1 MELHMRNFNA
11 HGLIARLRLAFL
23 MILAL
28 AVAGCGGG
36 GGGGSSSSNCPTQ
49 FSTCDNTTDG
59 GGTTD
64 GGTTTAAPTVSV
76 AILDSTG
83 AATTTLPSSGAVTV
97 RATVKDATGS
107 VVPSAVVIFATDSN
121 LAAFNPGSA
130 LTNSAGVATVQ
141 MSAAS
146 LSAAGAAS
154 VTASTTVNS
163 VVTSGSTAYEVGAA
177 NITLSGFSI
186 SETDIPAYGTSAV
199 SVTVNVNGVPTTA
212 PITVGL
218 TSGCAVSGKA
228 VLASS
233 VQTVNGVATATYTD
247 KGCNSADT
255 ITVSVLGKT
264 AQGTIKSAGPAAANI
279 QFVSATPS
287 TIALKGTAGLI
298 DVSNVTFKVV
308 DASGNAVPSKDVEF
322 YLTNWTGG
330 IKLDDNSQ
338 TQVNA
343 MPNQK
348 VRKQTAADGTVTV
361 TVQAG
366 TNPASV
372 WVLANVLNSSLGTQS
387 NKLVISTG
395 LPSQDRF
402 TLAVGVH
409 NIEGWD
415 YSGETTNLTVYAFD
429 RVGNPVPEG
438 TTVNFVTEGAGTSP
452 SPGVCSIKDATCS
465 INFVSAES
473 RPRGEAVPVCRV
485 PGDSTTCVRSG
496 RVSVLAYA
504 NGEEG
509 FDDANG
515 NNFFD
520 SGETFRDMGD
530 VFVDNNENGG
540 WESPEQ
546 FFPFIAALDNAS
558 LRLDCPTHVGYE
570 NAKSKLS
577 TCNNKW
583 GQAQVRREQVI
594 ILSGSYV
601 NFAYPAGSNVTVTT
615 DASGQVSNLV
625 VTDGFGGLAQC
636 SAMFQVR
643 IADLNNN
650 PMPAGTKLS
659 ITNNNVK
666 YNQTG
671 SADPLAVVAEVAN
684 DTVLD
689 TTIRGGTT
697 HAFTMLGAKCA
708 SIPKGTLSIR
718 AVTPKGNITVIP
730 VAVN

>member
-1 MELHMRNFNA
+1 MRNFNVQ
-11 HGLIARLRLAFL
+11 GLIARIRLAFL
-23 MILAL
+23 MMLAL

-36 GGGGSSSSNCPTQ
+36 GGGSSSTDCPTQ
-49 FSTCDNTTDG
+49 YSTSCGTTG
-59 GGTTD
+59 GGTTG
-64 GGTTTAAPTVSV
+64 GGTTTSAPTVSV
-76 AILDSTG
+76 AILDSAG
-83 AATTTLPSSGAVTV
+83 AATTNLPSSGSVTV
-97 RATVKDATGS
+97 SATVKNAAGTA
-107 VVPSAVVIFATDSN
+107 VKSALVTFATDTS
-121 LAAFNPGSA
+121 LGVFNPASGTK
-130 LTNSAGVATVQ
+130 LTDDNGVASVQ

-146 LSAAGAAS
+146 LSAAGAGV
-154 VTASTTVNS
+154 VTATA
-163 VVTSGSTAYEVGAA
+163 VVDSATASGGAPYELGSAD
-177 NITLSGFSI
+177 ITLSNFTIEGA
-186 SETDIPAYGTSAV
+186 DIPAYGTSTV
-199 SVTVNVNGVPTTA
+199 SVVVNVNGSPATA
-212 PITVGL
+212 PIAVNL
-218 TSGCAVSGKA
+218 ASGCATSGKA
-228 VLASS
+228 TLAST
-233 VQTVNGVATATYTD
+233 VQTVNGIATATYTD
-247 KGCNSADT
+247 KGCNATDT
-255 ITVSVLGKT
+255 ITVSVLDKVV
-264 AQGTIKSAGPAAANI
+264 QGAIKIAGPAAANI

-287 TIALKGTAGLI
+287 TIALKGTAGLT
-298 DVSNVTFKVV
+298 DVSNVIFKVV
-308 DASGNAVPSKDVEF
+308 DASGNAVPSQDVEF

-330 IKLDDNSQ
+330 IKLDDNSK
-338 TQVNA
+338 TQVDA

-366 TNPASV
+366 TNPTSV

-387 NKLVISTG
+387 NKLIISTG

-415 YSGETTNLTVYAFD
+415 YAGETTNLTVYAFD

-473 RPRGEAVPVCRV
+473 RPRGEAVPVCSV
-485 PGDSTTCVRSG
+485 ADDSTTCVRSG

-530 VFVDNNENGG
+530 VFVDNNENGV
-540 WESPEQ
+540 WTVPEQ
-546 FFPFIAALDNAS
+546 FFPFVTASDNAS
-558 LRLDCPTHVGYE
+558 LGLACPTHVGYE
-570 NAKSKLS
+570 DAKSKLS

-594 ILSGSYV
+594 ILSGSHV
-601 NFAYPAGSNVTVTT
+601 NFAYRVGSNIAVTT
-615 DASGQVSNLV
+615 GPSGQVSGLV

-650 PMPAGTKLS
+650 PLPAGTKLS

-666 YNQTG
+666 YSQSG
-671 SADPLAVVAEVAN
+671 SSDPVTVIAEVAN

-689 TTIRGGTT
+689 TTTPGGTT

-708 SIPKGTLSIR
+708 STPKGTVSIR
-718 AVTPKGNITVIP
+718 AVTPKGNITAIP